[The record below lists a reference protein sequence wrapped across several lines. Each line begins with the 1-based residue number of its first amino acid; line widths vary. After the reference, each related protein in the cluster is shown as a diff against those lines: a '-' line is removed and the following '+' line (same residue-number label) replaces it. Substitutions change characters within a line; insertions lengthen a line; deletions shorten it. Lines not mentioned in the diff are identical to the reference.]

1 MRLWNFAAGPATIPL
16 PVLEQVREELPDWHG
31 VGCGVMEMSH
41 RGKIYTGIYEK
52 VVADLRQLMD
62 IPEDYAILFLQGGAT
77 LQFSQIPMN
86 LLDDGTADYLTTG
99 AWSEKAVK
107 AGQRLYGDAIKE
119 AGTSADSA
127 FTRLVDPASMTLNPQ
142 AKYLHFCSNETI
154 GGVEVFDLKQLGGA
168 VQNSVA
174 NNVPLIA
181 DMSSNILSRPMNVRD
196 YGMIYAGAQK
206 NIGPAGVTL
215 VIIRKDLLGKA
226 SKAIPAL
233 LDYAEEEKN
242 TSMLNTPPTFGIYMA
257 GLVFE
262 WLLKQ
267 GGLPA
272 IAQQNQAKAELL
284 YKTIDGSGGFYAN
297 PVALDCRSWMNV
309 PFTLKDKALDP
320 IFLEESEKAGL
331 LALKG
336 HKLVGGMRASIY
348 NAMPL
353 AGVQALVGFM
363 NDFMRRHG

>member
-16 PVLEQVREELPDWHG
+16 EVLEQVRAELPDWHG

-41 RGKIYTGIYEK
+41 RGKVYTGIYEK

-62 IPEDYAILFLQGGAT
+62 IPQDYAILFLQGGAT

-86 LLDDGTADYLTTG
+86 LLDGGSADYLTTG

-107 AGQRLYGDAIKE
+107 AGQRLYGDAICE
-119 AGTSADSA
+119 AGSSADSG
-127 FTRLVDPASMTLNPQ
+127 FTRLVDPSSMTLNPQ

-154 GGVEVFDLKQLGGA
+154 GGVEVFDLKQLGSA
-168 VQNSVA
+168 VQPG
-174 NNVPLIA
+174 VPLVA

-196 YGMIYAGAQK
+196 YGLIYAGAQK

-272 IAQQNQAKAELL
+272 IAKINQAKAELL
-284 YKTIDGSGGFYAN
+284 YKTIDGSGGFYTNNIAT
-297 PVALDCRSWMNV
+297 DCRSWMNV

-320 IFLEESEKAGL
+320 IFLEESDKAGL

-363 NDFMRRHG
+363 NDFMRRYG

>member
-1 MRLWNFAAGPATIPL
+1 MRHWNFAAGPATIPL
-16 PVLEQVREELPDWHG
+16 AVLEQVREELPDWHG
-31 VGCGVMEMSH
+31 AGCGVMEMSH
-41 RGKIYTGIYEK
+41 RGKIYTGIYEQ
-52 VVADLRQLMD
+52 VIADLRKLMD

-86 LLDDGTADYLTTG
+86 ILDGGSADYLTTG

-107 AGQRLYGDAIKE
+107 AGQRLYGDAIRE

-127 FTRLVDPASMTLNPQ
+127 FTRLVDPSSMTLNPQ

-154 GGVEVFDLKQLGGA
+154 GGVEVFDLKQLGAA
-168 VQNSVA
+168 VQPG
-174 NNVPLIA
+174 VPLVA
-181 DMSSNILSRPMNVRD
+181 DMSSNILSRPINVRD
-196 YGMIYAGAQK
+196 YGLIYAGAQK

-215 VIIRKDLLGKA
+215 VIVRKDLLGKA

-233 LDYAEEEKN
+233 MDYAEQEKN
-242 TSMLNTPPTFGIYMA
+242 TSMLNTPPTFGIYMS
-257 GLVFE
+257 GLVFQ

-272 IAQQNQAKAELL
+272 IAKINEAKAELL
-284 YKTIDGSGGFYAN
+284 YKTIDGSGGFYTNNIAT
-297 PVALDCRSWMNV
+297 DCRSWMNV

-320 IFLEESEKAGL
+320 IFLEESDKAGL

-353 AGVQALVGFM
+353 AGVQALVAYLREFE
-363 NDFMRRHG
+363 RTHG

>member
-1 MRLWNFAAGPATIPL
+1 MRLWNFSAGPATIPL
-16 PVLEQVREELPDWHG
+16 EVIEQVREELPEWHG
-31 VGCGVMEMSH
+31 AGCGVMEMSH
-41 RGKIYTGIYEK
+41 RGKVYTGIYEK

-62 IPEDYAILFLQGGAT
+62 IPDDYAILFLQGGAT
-77 LQFSQIPMN
+77 MQFSQIPMN
-86 LLDDGTADYLTTG
+86 LLDGGSADYLTTG

-107 AGQRLYGDAIKE
+107 AGQRLYGNAIRE
-119 AGTSADSA
+119 AGTSADAS
-127 FTRLVDPASMTLNPQ
+127 FTRLVDPASMTLNSD
-142 AKYLHFCSNETI
+142 ARYLHFCSNETI
-154 GGVEVFDLKQLGGA
+154 GGVEVFDLKQLGAA
-168 VQNSVA
+168 VRPG
-174 NNVPLIA
+174 VPLVA

-196 YGMIYAGAQK
+196 YGLIYAGAQK

-215 VIIRKDLLGKA
+215 VIVRKDLLGKA

-242 TSMLNTPPTFGIYMA
+242 TSMLNTPPTFAIYMA

-267 GGLPA
+267 GGLPV
-272 IAQQNQAKAELL
+272 IAQKNQAKAELL
-284 YKTIDGSGGFYAN
+284 YETIDASGGFYAN
-297 PVALDCRSWMNV
+297 PVAHDCRSWMNV

-320 IFLEESEKAGL
+320 LFLEESEKAGL

-348 NAMPL
+348 NAMPM
-353 AGVQALVGFM
+353 AGVQALVTFM
-363 NDFMRRHG
+363 NDFMRKHG

>member
-1 MRLWNFAAGPATIPL
+1 MRLWNFSAGPATIPL
-16 PVLEQVREELPDWHG
+16 EVIEQVREELPEWHG
-31 VGCGVMEMSH
+31 AGCGVMEMSH
-41 RGKIYTGIYEK
+41 RGKVYTGIYEK

-62 IPEDYAILFLQGGAT
+62 IPDDYAILFLQGGAT
-77 LQFSQIPMN
+77 MQFSQIPMN
-86 LLDDGTADYLTTG
+86 LLDGGSADYLTTG

-107 AGQRLYGDAIKE
+107 AGQRLYGNAIRE
-119 AGTSADSA
+119 AGTSADAS
-127 FTRLVDPASMTLNPQ
+127 FTRLVDPASMTLNPD
-142 AKYLHFCSNETI
+142 ARYLHFCSNETI
-154 GGVEVFDLKQLGGA
+154 GGVEVFDLKQLGAA
-168 VQNSVA
+168 VRPG
-174 NNVPLIA
+174 VPLVA

-196 YGMIYAGAQK
+196 YGLIYAGAQK

-215 VIIRKDLLGKA
+215 VIVRKDLLGKA

-242 TSMLNTPPTFGIYMA
+242 TSMLNTPPTFAIYMA

-267 GGLPA
+267 GGLPV
-272 IAQQNQAKAELL
+272 IAQKNQAKAELL
-284 YKTIDGSGGFYAN
+284 YETIDASGGFYAN
-297 PVALDCRSWMNV
+297 PVAHDCRSWMNV

-320 IFLEESEKAGL
+320 LFLEESEKAGL

-348 NAMPL
+348 NAMPM
-353 AGVQALVGFM
+353 AGVQALVTFM
-363 NDFMRRHG
+363 NDFMRKHG

>member
-16 PVLEQVREELPDWHG
+16 EVLEQVRAELPDWHG

-41 RGKIYTGIYEK
+41 RGKVYTGIYEK

-86 LLDDGTADYLTTG
+86 LLDGGSADYLTTG

-107 AGQRLYGDAIKE
+107 AGQRLYGDAIRE
-119 AGTSADSA
+119 AGSSADSG
-127 FTRLVDPASMTLNPQ
+127 FTRLVDPSSMTLNPQ

-154 GGVEVFDLKQLGGA
+154 GGVEVFDLKQLGSA
-168 VQNSVA
+168 VQPG
-174 NNVPLIA
+174 VPLVA

-196 YGMIYAGAQK
+196 YGLIYAGAQK

-226 SKAIPAL
+226 SKSIPAL
-233 LDYAEEEKN
+233 MDYAEEEKN
-242 TSMLNTPPTFGIYMA
+242 TSMLNTPPTFAIYMA

-267 GGLPA
+267 GGLSA
-272 IAQQNQAKAELL
+272 IAKINQAKAELL
-284 YKTIDGSGGFYAN
+284 YKTIDGSGGFYTNNIAT
-297 PVALDCRSWMNV
+297 DCRSWMNV

-320 IFLEESEKAGL
+320 IFLEESDKAGL

-363 NDFMRRHG
+363 NDFMRRYG

>member
-1 MRLWNFAAGPATIPL
+1 MRHWNFAAGPATIPL
-16 PVLEQVREELPDWHG
+16 EVLEQVREELPDWHG
-31 VGCGVMEMSH
+31 AGCGVMEMSH
-41 RGKIYTGIYEK
+41 RGKIYTGIYER
-52 VVADLRQLMD
+52 VVADLRELMD
-62 IPEDYAILFLQGGAT
+62 IPEEYAILFLQGGAT

-86 LLDDGTADYLTTG
+86 LLDGGSADYLTTG

-107 AGQRLYGDAIKE
+107 AGQRLYGEAIRE
-119 AGTSADSA
+119 AGSSIDSG
-127 FTRLVDPASMTLNPQ
+127 FTRLVDPSTLNLNPK

-154 GGVEVFDLKQLGGA
+154 GGVEVFDLKQLGAA
-168 VQNSVA
+168 VQA
-174 NNVPLIA
+174 GVPLVA
-181 DMSSNILSRPMNVRD
+181 DMSSNILSRPINVRD

-226 SKAIPAL
+226 AKAIPAL
-233 LDYAEEEKN
+233 MDYAEQEKN
-242 TSMLNTPPTFGIYMA
+242 TSMLNTPPTFGIYMS
-257 GLVFE
+257 GLVFQ

-272 IAQQNQAKAELL
+272 IAKANQQKAELL
-284 YKTIDGSGGFYAN
+284 YKTIDQSSGFYSNAI
-297 PVALDCRSWMNV
+297 ALDCRSWMNV

-320 IFLEESEKAGL
+320 LFLEESDKAGL

-336 HKLVGGMRASIY
+336 HKIVGGMRASIY

-353 AGVQALVGFM
+353 EGVQVLVTFM

>member
-16 PVLEQVREELPDWHG
+16 AVLEQVQAELPDWHG

-52 VVADLRQLMD
+52 IVADLRQLMD

-86 LLDDGTADYLTTG
+86 LLDGGSADYLTTG

-107 AGQRLYGDAIKE
+107 AGQRLYGDAIRE
-119 AGTSADSA
+119 AGTSADAS
-127 FTRLVDPASMTLNPQ
+127 FTRLVDPASMQLNPN

-154 GGVEVFDLKQLGGA
+154 GGVEVFDLKQLGAA
-168 VQNSVA
+168 VQPG
-174 NNVPLIA
+174 VPLVA
-181 DMSSNILSRPMNVRD
+181 DMSSNILSRPINVRD
-196 YGMIYAGAQK
+196 YGLIYAGAQK

-215 VIIRKDLLGKA
+215 VIIRKDLLGRA
-226 SKAIPAL
+226 AKAIPAL
-233 LDYAEEEKN
+233 LDYAEQEKN

-272 IAQQNQAKAELL
+272 IAKINQAKAELL
-284 YKTIDGSGGFYAN
+284 YKTIDGSGGFYTNNIAT
-297 PVALDCRSWMNV
+297 DCRSWMNV

-320 IFLEESEKAGL
+320 IFLEESDKAGL

-363 NDFMRRHG
+363 NDFMRRYG

>member
-1 MRLWNFAAGPATIPL
+1 MRLWNFSAGPATIPL
-16 PVLEQVREELPDWHG
+16 EVIEQVREELPEWHG
-31 VGCGVMEMSH
+31 AGCGVMEMSH
-41 RGKIYTGIYEK
+41 RGKVYTGIYEK

-62 IPEDYAILFLQGGAT
+62 IPDDYAILFLQGGAT
-77 LQFSQIPMN
+77 MQFSQIPMN
-86 LLDDGTADYLTTG
+86 LLDGGAADYLTTG

-107 AGQRLYGDAIKE
+107 AGQRLYGDAIRE
-119 AGTSADSA
+119 AGSSADAS
-127 FTRLVDPASMTLNPQ
+127 FTRLVDPASMTLNPE
-142 AKYLHFCSNETI
+142 ARYLHFCSNETI
-154 GGVEVFDLKQLGGA
+154 GGVEVFDLKQLGAA
-168 VQNSVA
+168 VRPG
-174 NNVPLIA
+174 VPLVA

-196 YGMIYAGAQK
+196 YGLIYAGAQK

-215 VIIRKDLLGKA
+215 VIVRKDLLGKA

-242 TSMLNTPPTFGIYMA
+242 TSMLNTPPTFAIYMA

-267 GGLPA
+267 GGLPV
-272 IAQQNQAKAELL
+272 IAQKNQAKAELL
-284 YKTIDGSGGFYAN
+284 YKTIDASGGFYAN
-297 PVALDCRSWMNV
+297 PVAYDCRSWMNV

-320 IFLEESEKAGL
+320 LFLEESEKAGL

-348 NAMPL
+348 NAMPM
-353 AGVQALVGFM
+353 AGVQALVTFM
-363 NDFMRRHG
+363 NDFMRKHG

>member
-1 MRLWNFAAGPATIPL
+1 M
-16 PVLEQVREELPDWHG
+16 
-31 VGCGVMEMSH
+31 
-41 RGKIYTGIYEK
+41 
-52 VVADLRQLMD
+52 LMH
-62 IPEDYAILFLQGGAT
+62 
-77 LQFSQIPMN
+77 
-86 LLDDGTADYLTTG
+86 
-99 AWSEKAVK
+99 W
-107 AGQRLYGDAIKE
+107 
-119 AGTSADSA
+119 SADAA
-127 FTRLVDPASMTLNPQ
+127 FTRLADPASMHLNPK

-154 GGVEVFDLKQLGGA
+154 GGVEVFNLKQLGGA
-168 VQNSVA
+168 VQPG
-174 NNVPLIA
+174 VPLIA

-242 TSMLNTPPTFGIYMA
+242 TSMLNTPPTFAIYMA

-272 IAQQNQAKAELL
+272 IAKLNQAKADLL

-320 IFLEESEKAGL
+320 VFLEESEKAGL

-353 AGVQALVGFM
+353 EGVQALVGFM

>member
-1 MRLWNFAAGPATIPL
+1 MRLWNFSAGPATIPL
-16 PVLEQVREELPDWHG
+16 AVLQQVQAELPDWHG

-41 RGKIYTGIYEK
+41 RGKVYTGIYEK

-86 LLDDGTADYLTTG
+86 LLDGGSADYLVTG

-107 AGQRLYGDAIKE
+107 SGQRLYGDAIRE
-119 AGTSADSA
+119 AGTSAGA
-127 FTRLVDPASMTLNPQ
+127 GFTRLVDPAAMQLNPN
-142 AKYLHFCSNETI
+142 ARYLHFCSNETI
-154 GGVEVFDLKQLGGA
+154 GGVEVFDLQQLGAA
-168 VQNSVA
+168 VQKQ
-174 NNVPLIA
+174 VPLVA
-181 DMSSNILSRPMNVRD
+181 DMSSNILSRPINVRD
-196 YGMIYAGAQK
+196 YGLIYAGAQK

-226 SKAIPAL
+226 AKTIPAL

-272 IAQQNQAKAELL
+272 IAQLNQAKAELL
-284 YKTIDGSGGFYAN
+284 YKTIDGSGGFYTN
-297 PVALDCRSWMNV
+297 PVARDCRSWMNI
-309 PFTLKDKALDP
+309 PFTLKDKALDAL
-320 IFLEESEKAGL
+320 FLEESEKIGL

-348 NAMPL
+348 NAMPM
-353 AGVQALVGFM
+353 AGVQALVDFM
-363 NDFMRRHG
+363 NDFMKRHG

>member
-1 MRLWNFAAGPATIPL
+1 MRHWNFAAGPATIPL
-16 PVLEQVREELPDWHG
+16 AVLEQVREELPDWHG
-31 VGCGVMEMSH
+31 AGCGVMEMSH
-41 RGKIYTGIYEK
+41 RGKIYTGIYEQ
-52 VVADLRQLMD
+52 VIADLRKLMD
-62 IPEDYAILFLQGGAT
+62 IPEEYAILFLQGGAT

-86 LLDDGTADYLTTG
+86 LLDGGLADYLTTG

-107 AGQRLYGDAIKE
+107 AGQRLYGDAIRE
-119 AGTSADSA
+119 AGTSANTA
-127 FTRLVDPASMTLNPQ
+127 FTCLVDPGSMQLTPN

-154 GGVEVFDLKQLGGA
+154 GGVEVFDLKQLGAA
-168 VQNSVA
+168 VRPGI
-174 NNVPLIA
+174 PLIA
-181 DMSSNILSRPMNVRD
+181 DMSSNILSRPINVRD
-196 YGMIYAGAQK
+196 YGLIYAGAQK

-233 LDYAEEEKN
+233 MDYAEQEKN
-242 TSMLNTPPTFGIYMA
+242 TSMLNTPPTFGIYMS
-257 GLVFE
+257 GLVFQ

-272 IAQQNQAKAELL
+272 IAKQNQAKAELL
-284 YKTIDGSGGFYAN
+284 YQTIDGSGGFYTNGIAT
-297 PVALDCRSWMNV
+297 DCRSWMNI

-320 IFLEESEKAGL
+320 IFLEESDKAGL

-336 HKLVGGMRASIY
+336 HKIVGGMRASIY
-348 NAMPL
+348 NAMPM

-363 NDFMRRHG
+363 NDFMRRYG

>member
-16 PVLEQVREELPDWHG
+16 EVLEQVRAELPDWHG

-41 RGKIYTGIYEK
+41 RGKVYTGIYEK

-62 IPEDYAILFLQGGAT
+62 IPQDYAILFLQGGAT

-86 LLDDGTADYLTTG
+86 LLDGGSADYLTTG

-107 AGQRLYGDAIKE
+107 AGQRLYGDAICE
-119 AGTSADSA
+119 AGSSADSG
-127 FTRLVDPASMTLNPQ
+127 FTRLVDPSSMTLNPQ

-154 GGVEVFDLKQLGGA
+154 GGVEVFDLKQLGSA
-168 VQNSVA
+168 VQPG
-174 NNVPLIA
+174 VPLVA

-196 YGMIYAGAQK
+196 YGLIYAGAQK

-267 GGLPA
+267 GGLSA
-272 IAQQNQAKAELL
+272 IAKINQAKAELL
-284 YKTIDGSGGFYAN
+284 YKTIDGSGGFYTNNIAT
-297 PVALDCRSWMNV
+297 DCRSWMNV

-320 IFLEESEKAGL
+320 IFLEESDKAGL

-363 NDFMRRHG
+363 NDFMRRYG

>member
-1 MRLWNFAAGPATIPL
+1 MRLWNFSAGPATIPL
-16 PVLEQVREELPDWHG
+16 EVIEQVREELPEWHG
-31 VGCGVMEMSH
+31 AGCGVMEMSH
-41 RGKIYTGIYEK
+41 RGKVYTGIYEK

-62 IPEDYAILFLQGGAT
+62 IPDDYAILFLQGGAT
-77 LQFSQIPMN
+77 MQFSQIPMN
-86 LLDDGTADYLTTG
+86 LLDGGSADYLTTG

-107 AGQRLYGDAIKE
+107 AGQRLYGNDIRE
-119 AGTSADSA
+119 AGTSADAS
-127 FTRLVDPASMTLNPQ
+127 FTRLVDPASMTLNPD
-142 AKYLHFCSNETI
+142 ARYLHFCSNETI
-154 GGVEVFDLKQLGGA
+154 GGVEVFDLKQLGAA
-168 VQNSVA
+168 VRPG
-174 NNVPLIA
+174 VPLVA

-196 YGMIYAGAQK
+196 YGLIYAGAQK

-215 VIIRKDLLGKA
+215 VIVRKDLLGKA

-242 TSMLNTPPTFGIYMA
+242 TSMLNTPPTFAIYMA

-267 GGLPA
+267 GGLPV
-272 IAQQNQAKAELL
+272 IAQKNQAKAELL
-284 YKTIDGSGGFYAN
+284 YETIDASGGFYAN
-297 PVALDCRSWMNV
+297 PVAHDCRSWMNV

-320 IFLEESEKAGL
+320 LFLEESEKAGL

-348 NAMPL
+348 NAMPM
-353 AGVQALVGFM
+353 AGVQALVTFM
-363 NDFMRRHG
+363 NDFMRKHG

>member
-1 MRLWNFAAGPATIPL
+1 MRLWNFSAGPATIPL
-16 PVLEQVREELPDWHG
+16 EVIEQVREELPEWHG
-31 VGCGVMEMSH
+31 AGCGVMEMSH
-41 RGKIYTGIYEK
+41 RGKVYTGIYEK

-62 IPEDYAILFLQGGAT
+62 IPDDYAILFLQGGAT
-77 LQFSQIPMN
+77 MQFSQIPMN
-86 LLDDGTADYLTTG
+86 LLDGGSADYLTTG

-107 AGQRLYGDAIKE
+107 AGQRLYGNAIRE
-119 AGTSADSA
+119 AGTSADAS
-127 FTRLVDPASMTLNPQ
+127 FTRLVDPASMTLNPE
-142 AKYLHFCSNETI
+142 ARYLHFCSNETI
-154 GGVEVFDLKQLGGA
+154 GGVEVFDLKQLGAA
-168 VQNSVA
+168 VRPG
-174 NNVPLIA
+174 VPLVA

-196 YGMIYAGAQK
+196 YGLIYAGAQK

-215 VIIRKDLLGKA
+215 VIVRKDLLGKA

-242 TSMLNTPPTFGIYMA
+242 TSMLNTPPTFAIYMA

-267 GGLPA
+267 GGLPV
-272 IAQQNQAKAELL
+272 IAQKNQAKAELL
-284 YKTIDGSGGFYAN
+284 YETIDASGGFYAN
-297 PVALDCRSWMNV
+297 PVAHDCRSWMNV

-320 IFLEESEKAGL
+320 LFLEESEKAGL

-348 NAMPL
+348 NAMPM
-353 AGVQALVGFM
+353 AGVQALVTFM
-363 NDFMRRHG
+363 NDFMRKHG

>member
-16 PVLEQVREELPDWHG
+16 EVLEQVRAELPDWHG

-86 LLDDGTADYLTTG
+86 LLDGGSADYLTTG

-107 AGQRLYGDAIKE
+107 AGQRLYGDAIRE
-119 AGTSADSA
+119 AGSSVGSS
-127 FTRLVDPASMTLNPQ
+127 FTRLVDPATMTLNPK
-142 AKYLHFCSNETI
+142 ARYLHFCSNETI

-168 VQNSVA
+168 VQPG
-174 NNVPLIA
+174 VPLVA

-196 YGMIYAGAQK
+196 YGLIYAGAQK

-215 VIIRKDLLGKA
+215 VIVRKDLLGKA
-226 SKAIPAL
+226 SKAMPAL
-233 LDYAEEEKN
+233 MDYAEQEKN
-242 TSMLNTPPTFGIYMA
+242 TSMLNTPPTFGIYMS
-257 GLVFE
+257 GLVFQ

-272 IAQQNQAKAELL
+272 IAKVNQAKAELL

-297 PVALDCRSWMNV
+297 NIAADCRSWMNV
-309 PFTLKDKALDP
+309 PFTLKDKALDSV
-320 IFLEESEKAGL
+320 FLEESEKAGL

-353 AGVQALVGFM
+353 AGVQALVAFM
-363 NDFMRRHG
+363 SDFMRRHG

>member
-1 MRLWNFAAGPATIPL
+1 MRLWNFSAGPATIPL
-16 PVLEQVREELPDWHG
+16 EVIEQVREELPEWHG
-31 VGCGVMEMSH
+31 AGCGVMEMSH
-41 RGKIYTGIYEK
+41 RGKVYTGIYEK

-62 IPEDYAILFLQGGAT
+62 IPDDYAILFLQGGAT
-77 LQFSQIPMN
+77 MQFSQIPMN
-86 LLDDGTADYLTTG
+86 LLDGGSADYLTTG

-107 AGQRLYGDAIKE
+107 AGQRLYGNAIRE
-119 AGTSADSA
+119 AGTSADAS
-127 FTRLVDPASMTLNPQ
+127 FTRLVDPASMTLNPE
-142 AKYLHFCSNETI
+142 ARYLHFCSNETI
-154 GGVEVFDLKQLGGA
+154 GGVEVFDLKQLGAA
-168 VQNSVA
+168 VRPG
-174 NNVPLIA
+174 VPLVA

-196 YGMIYAGAQK
+196 YGLIYAGAQK

-215 VIIRKDLLGKA
+215 VIVRKDLLGKA

-242 TSMLNTPPTFGIYMA
+242 TSMLNTPPTFAIYMA

-267 GGLPA
+267 GSLPV
-272 IAQQNQAKAELL
+272 IAQKNQAKAELL
-284 YKTIDGSGGFYAN
+284 YETIDASGGFYAN
-297 PVALDCRSWMNV
+297 PVAHDCRSWMNV

-320 IFLEESEKAGL
+320 LFLEESEKAGL

-348 NAMPL
+348 NAMPM
-353 AGVQALVGFM
+353 AGVQALVTFM
-363 NDFMRRHG
+363 NDFMRKHG

>member
-16 PVLEQVREELPDWHG
+16 AVLEQVQAELPDWHG

-52 VVADLRQLMD
+52 IVADLRQLMD

-86 LLDDGTADYLTTG
+86 LLDGGSADYLTTG

-107 AGQRLYGDAIKE
+107 AGQRLYGDAIRE
-119 AGTSADSA
+119 AGTSADAS
-127 FTRLVDPASMTLNPQ
+127 FTRLVDPASMQLNPN

-154 GGVEVFDLKQLGGA
+154 GGVEVFDLKQLGAA
-168 VQNSVA
+168 VQPG
-174 NNVPLIA
+174 VPLVA
-181 DMSSNILSRPMNVRD
+181 DMSSNILSRPINVRD
-196 YGMIYAGAQK
+196 YGLIYAGAQK

-215 VIIRKDLLGKA
+215 VIIRKDLLGRA
-226 SKAIPAL
+226 AKAIPAL
-233 LDYAEEEKN
+233 LDYAEQEKN

-272 IAQQNQAKAELL
+272 IAKLNQAKAELL
-284 YKTIDGSGGFYAN
+284 YQAIDGSAGFYTNLIAR
-297 PVALDCRSWMNV
+297 DCR
-309 PFTLKDKALDP
+309 
-320 IFLEESEKAGL
+320 
-331 LALKG
+331 
-336 HKLVGGMRASIY
+336 
-348 NAMPL
+348 
-353 AGVQALVGFM
+353 
-363 NDFMRRHG
+363 